1 MDNAAIPFG
10 AASPWGTI
18 CRETWEVTTDT
29 ATPFCASSQK
39 SLWEHRHRSICSTFV
54 RPSWLFFG
62 ILLHYKPVNVFIRG
76 LPVLCFLFPLTCLE
90 KHFVKLQY
98 KKCLPTLTLAE
109 KKANLLHV
117 ILHVSL
123 CISVIMCVGG
133 LAVSWH
139 HVNSISIICIWSF
152 LLAIFCFFYIS
163 TIFLYACTPH
173 HPHLCESV
181 SACVYVCVCVCMLQW
196 LMSLGECLWAEI
208 RCNKI

>member
-1 MDNAAIPFG
+1 MF
-10 AASPWGTI
+10 
-18 CRETWEVTTDT
+18 
-29 ATPFCASSQK
+29 
-39 SLWEHRHRSICSTFV
+39 
-54 RPSWLFFG
+54 
-62 ILLHYKPVNVFIRG
+62 FIRG

-181 SACVYVCVCVCMLQW
+181 SACVYVCVCVCV
-196 LMSLGECLWAEI
+196 CVC
-208 RCNKI
+208 RCVHVTMINEFRRVPVGWDQVQQDLT